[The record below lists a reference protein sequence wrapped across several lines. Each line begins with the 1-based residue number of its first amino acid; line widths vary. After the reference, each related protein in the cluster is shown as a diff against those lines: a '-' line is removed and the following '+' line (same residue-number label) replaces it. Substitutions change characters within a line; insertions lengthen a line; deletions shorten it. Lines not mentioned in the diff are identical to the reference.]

1 LKKVEVV
8 SRFIKKSKDISAIL
22 ELFWIFSEL
31 FFIGKVIDRVY
42 GSLDH
47 DWLSVHG
54 GLVTL
59 GHHDHSMAQDVV
71 VIARRE
77 RERGRQSSHQWC
89 HATWRWLLRWPHDG
103 AQQRQSVV
111 LRWGDGSRREEER
124 LEPGGCGG

>member
-22 ELFWIFSEL
+22 ELFWNFSEL
-31 FFIGKVIDRVY
+31 FFIGKVIDQVY

-59 GHHDHSMAQDVV
+59 GHHDHSRAQDVV

-77 RERGRQSSHQWC
+77 RERERE
-89 HATWRWLLRWPHDG
+89 
-103 AQQRQSVV
+103 VV
-111 LRWGDGSRREEER
+111 GVLTNGVMPLG
-124 LEPGGCGG
+124 GGC